1 MRSKDSWMP
10 NTTTTH
16 YQKLKYDLPCFQQQS
31 FSGNRRIYGFQTE
44 ISSAAG
50 VTIFSLPTSFI
61 LLVFLDHHSYDSTT
75 IKYFTFS
82 SPPIS
87 LNKEAWSNQHPY
99 LSEVIWTLPF
109 FYSRILS
116 KFELPSLFVCLFY
129 KFAPISPYE
138 LERRLLQVIIIV
150 WNM

>member
-16 YQKLKYDLPCFQQQS
+16 YQKQKYDLPCFQQQS

-61 LLVFLDHHSYDSTT
+61 LLVFLDHHCYDSTT
-75 IKYFTFS
+75 IRYFTFS

-87 LNKEAWSNQHPY
+87 LNKKAWSNQHPY
-99 LSEVIWTLPF
+99 ISEVIWTLPF
-109 FYSRILS
+109 FYSRVLS
-116 KFELPSLFVCLFY
+116 KFELPSLVFFFFY

-138 LERRLLQVIIIV
+138 LERRFLQVIIIV